1 MDRSPAECDSC
12 LKLLKRLCRACN
24 LAITWTEY
32 ETKVL
37 LPYEMQPRTRKS
49 EVVIGLKN
57 DVGEEPRFIHKCGIP
72 YTMTTFGETLE
83 DAAKKFLEMFL
94 IPGNDLETRCP
105 KWKCKRDFLQL
116 EDGSALTMEKL
127 DIMLSLRGF

>member
-1 MDRSPAECDSC
+1 MDRSPAECDIG
-12 LKLLKRLCRACN
+12 LRLLKRLCRACN
-24 LAITWTEY
+24 LTITWTEY

-37 LPYEMQPRTRKS
+37 LPDETQPRTRKS

-57 DVGEEPRFIHKCGIP
+57 DVGEEPRLIHKYGIP
-72 YTMTTFGETLE
+72 YTMTMFGETLE

-94 IPGNDLETRCP
+94 IPENDLETRCP
-105 KWKCKRDFLQL
+105 EWKCKRDFLQL
-116 EDGSALTMEKL
+116 EDGSALGIERL

>member
-1 MDRSPAECDSC
+1 MGRSSAECDSS

-24 LAITWTEY
+24 FAITWTEY

-37 LPYEMQPRTRKS
+37 LPDEMQPRTRKS
-49 EVVIGLKN
+49 EVVISLKN
-57 DVGEEPRFIHKCGIP
+57 DVGEELRLIHKCGIP
-72 YTMTTFGETLE
+72 FTRTMFGETLE
-83 DAAKKFLEMFL
+83 DAAEKFLEMFL

-105 KWKCKRDFLQL
+105 EWKCKRDFLQL
-116 EDGSALTMEKL
+116 EDGFDLSMERL

>member
-1 MDRSPAECDSC
+1 MGRSPAECDSS

-24 LAITWTEY
+24 LAITWTKY

-37 LPYEMQPRTRKS
+37 LPGETQPKTRKS
-49 EVVIGLKN
+49 EVMIVLKN
-57 DVGEEPRFIHKCGIP
+57 DVGEELRSIHKCGIP
-72 YTMTTFGETLE
+72 YAINVFGETLE
-83 DAAKKFLEMFL
+83 DAAEKFLEMFL

-105 KWKCKRDFLQL
+105 EWKCKRDFLQL
-116 EDGSALTMEKL
+116 EDGSDLTMEKL